1 MVDVGKI
8 FNLTLEQARNDLIG
22 RKGLS
27 LGHIYAF
34 KPDGSMGIFA
44 LDPSIFEPGAVKAG
58 FARRLRQAL
67 LDGGY
72 EAYGFCAEAW
82 VSTRTADDG
91 KGNILP
97 EDDPDRDEVLQVI
110 VGTRERG
117 YCRYSTMH
125 RRPNGTVRRLSE
137 RPYDPDE
144 HGGRFGH
151 LLTPQ
156 PWSGTPRYAGLDNQV
171 LRH

>member
-1 MVDVGKI
+1 MPDVGKI
-8 FNLTLEQARNDLIG
+8 FDLTLTEAKNDLIG
-22 RKGLS
+22 KKGLT

-72 EAYGFCAEAW
+72 EVYGFCSEAW
-82 VSTRTADDG
+82 VSHRELGDG
-91 KGNILP
+91 KGDILP
-97 EDDPDRDEVLQVI
+97 EDDPDRDEVLMIV
-110 VGTRERG
+110 VGTKERG
-117 YCRYSTMH
+117 YVRHYKMH
-125 RRPNGTVRRLSE
+125 RRPDGTVRRLSE
-137 RPYDPDE
+137 LEYDPDA

-156 PWSGTPRYAGLDNQV
+156 AWDGMPQHGLAGV
-171 LRH
+171 MRH

>member
-1 MVDVGKI
+1 MPDVGKI
-8 FNLTLEQARNDLIG
+8 FDLTLTEAKNDLIG

-34 KPDGSMGIFA
+34 KPDGAMGIFA

-72 EAYGFCAEAW
+72 EAYGFCSEAW
-82 VSTRTADDG
+82 ISTRTDDDG
-91 KGNILP
+91 KGDILP
-97 EDDPDRDEVLQVI
+97 EDDPDRTECLMII
-110 VGTRERG
+110 VGTKERG
-117 YCRYSTMH
+117 FVRNYRMH
-125 RRPNGTVRRLSE
+125 RRPDGKVRRLSE
-137 RPYDPDE
+137 MEYDPDG
-144 HGGRFGH
+144 HGGRWGH
-151 LLTPQ
+151 LLTPK
-156 PWSGTPRYAGLDNQV
+156 PWDGRATFMDDTV